1 MKFFKSNNQKEY
13 DGPAATGPNFRRHSS
28 EGSGSNRN
36 GHVPNNVMSGN
47 GIAWSVTSS
56 VTNSETRRKT
66 IGSVDAS
73 SNKGGSSSQDLL
85 SKSTGSRKS
94 NSNSSSKL
102 KKIDRSQPL
111 ASGISSRRT
120 NQKIEKHQSAEGMTG
135 NKNNTKSGH
144 LSTIT
149 ESSKQQQSTCN
160 VSKYPM
166 HHDGGVTCIH
176 PLPTENNAIRF
187 LSGGVDGKIQ
197 LWNINDP
204 HGDIHDKQKL
214 YPNWIKTY
222 QGHRGYIHQIARL
235 GWFDP
240 KKKRSSHPDHYE
252 SEVSFNTHGS
262 NLSLNSKDRK
272 RRKELFVSASQDNT
286 LRIWEL
292 DGDYSDDNNS
302 VESHSTSSTQYIK
315 TKGLSSKGKKLRGH
329 IFGGNGVSAQGVL
342 CVCKVPS
349 LSSRGV
355 VSYENADH
363 FVSGGAD
370 GIVRVWDVRTALS
383 LDKVPKVGYV
393 C

>member
-1 MKFFKSNNQKEY
+1 MKFFKSNSQKEY
-13 DGPAATGPNFRRHSS
+13 DGPAASGPNFRRHHS
-28 EGSGSNRN
+28 EGSGSNRSR
-36 GHVPNNVMSGN
+36 HVPNNVISGD

-56 VTNSETRRKT
+56 VTNSETNKRNEV
-66 IGSVDAS
+66 SVDATS
-73 SNKGGSSSQDLL
+73 KKAGSSTQDVP
-85 SKSTGSRKS
+85 SKSSRSKS
-94 NSNSSSKL
+94 SSSKL

-120 NQKIEKHQSAEGMTG
+120 NQRIEKHQSAEEMTG
-135 NKNNTKSGH
+135 NKNFTSNGH
-144 LSTIT
+144 LSTIS
-149 ESSKQQQSTCN
+149 ESSKQHQSTYN
-160 VSKYPM
+160 VAKYPM

-176 PLPTENNAIRF
+176 PLPSENNTIRF

-197 LWNINDP
+197 LWNINT
-204 HGDIHDKQKL
+204 HYGDIHDKQKL

-222 QGHRGYIHQIARL
+222 QGHRGYIHEIARL

-240 KKKRSSHPDHYE
+240 KKKHPSHSDNNE

-272 RRKELFVSASQDNT
+272 RHKELFVSASQDNT

-292 DGDYSDDNNS
+292 DGDYSDENS
-302 VESHSTSSTQYIK
+302 SIGSHSTSSTQYIK

-329 IFGGNGVSAQGVL
+329 IFGGKGMSAQGVL

-349 LSSRGV
+349 LSSRGDV
-355 VSYENADH
+355 LYDNADQ

-370 GIVRVWDVRTALS
+370 GIVRVWDVRSALS
-383 LDKVPKVGYV
+383 LDKVPKVIYV
-393 C
+393 CLM